1 MIRTFLLFLSGNPIA
16 VGGNPTEAILN
27 ASGQFGGG
35 GGAQLSVKKFDAIS
49 MQNKDNGRW

>member
-35 GGAQLSVKKFDAIS
+35 GGAQLSVKKFDAI
-49 MQNKDNGRW
+49 NIKHAE